1 MTGRPLDSATLEK
14 LVAELRQN
22 AANDVELAQRVA
34 LACITLIGT
43 KAEPTAAIRVTF
55 RIQ

>member
-1 MTGRPLDSATLEK
+1 MTTTTLES

-22 AANDVELAQRVA
+22 AENDVEFAQRVA
-34 LACITLIGT
+34 MPCIALVET
-43 KAEPTAAIRVTF
+43 KADPAAAIRVTF